1 MNPIIRIVKSFSS
14 RSRAKRAQIFK
25 KNFLLTGN
33 TKILDLGSE
42 NGQNIN
48 NVLAQ
53 TDVKDRNVY
62 IADISLEPLEQ
73 GYKMFGYVP
82 VHLPESGKLPFPDG
96 FFDIVYCSSVIE
108 HVTISKNQVW
118 EITSEQYFQEKSLL
132 RQKKM
137 AEEIDRV
144 GKSYFV
150 QTPYRY
156 FPIESHTWL
165 PFLGFL
171 PRKILIPAL
180 KMTNRFWIK
189 KTGPDWHLLTRRQM
203 KDLFPGANILEEKVW
218 GLTKSIIA
226 VKQDRDVD

>member
-1 MNPIIRIVKSFSS
+1 MNPIIQFVKSFSS
-14 RSRAKRAQIFK
+14 RSRAKRAQIFIE
-25 KNFLLTGN
+25 NFLLTGN
-33 TKILDLGSE
+33 TIILDLGSE

-48 NVLAQ
+48 NVLAR
-53 TDVKDRNVY
+53 TEIKNTNVY
-62 IADISLEPLEQ
+62 IADIELEALEQ
-73 GYKMFGYVP
+73 GQKMFGYVP
-82 VHLPESGKLPFPDG
+82 VHLPESGTLPFPDG
-96 FFDIVYCSSVIE
+96 YFDIVYCSSVIE

-118 EITSEQYFQEKSLL
+118 KITSEQYFQEKSLQ

-171 PRKILIPAL
+171 PRKLLIPAL
-180 KMTNRFWIK
+180 KITNRFWVK
-189 KTGPDWHLLTRRQM
+189 KTSPDWHLLTRRQM
-203 KDLFPGANILEEKVW
+203 KELFPGAKVLEEKVW
-218 GLTKSIIA
+218 RLTKSIIA
-226 VKQDRDVD
+226 VK

>member
-1 MNPIIRIVKSFSS
+1 M
-14 RSRAKRAQIFK
+14 
-25 KNFLLTGN
+25 
-33 TKILDLGSE
+33 LDLGSE
-42 NGQNIN
+42 NGRNIN

-53 TDVKDRNVY
+53 TDVKNKNVY
-62 IADISLEPLEQ
+62 IADIGLEALEQ
-73 GYKMFGYVP
+73 GQKMFGYVP
-82 VHLPESGKLPFPDG
+82 VHLPESGKLPFPDE

-108 HVTISKNQVW
+108 HVTIAKNQVW
-118 EITSEQYFQEKSLL
+118 EITSEKYFQEKSLQ
-132 RQKKM
+132 RQKKI

-165 PFLGFL
+165 PFFGFL

-180 KMTNRFWIK
+180 KMTNRFWVK
-189 KTGPDWHLLTRRQM
+189 KTSPDWHLLTRRQM
-203 KDLFPGANILEEKVW
+203 KELFPGAKILEEKVW

-226 VKQDRDVD
+226 VKQGRTVD